1 MQTVI
6 FIIQA
11 AVLFIICVPKY
22 PISRAVMWLL
32 TTHVTIP
39 DMSGFWGPAKSSSSP
54 SRGAGG
60 KRSLIRISEIAKKRS
75 ATQSWSQTY
84 TSLLEWSSQLADI
97 SWWEHNLPNDSLSA
111 THRDDKNFLSIS
123 ASFSFGLFTSIDSN
137 YTLSLLWIPDWGLK
151 TRAQSCRNF
160 QEV

>member
-1 MQTVI
+1 MKRERVRMRI
-6 FIIQA
+6 A
-11 AVLFIICVPKY
+11 
-22 PISRAVMWLL
+22 
-32 TTHVTIP
+32 VTIWRLDKP
-39 DMSGFWGPAKSSSSP
+39 SCDPRSEIRILSRITHEAHAVPAVN
-54 SRGAGG
+54 AQYV
-60 KRSLIRISEIAKKRS
+60 RISEIAKKRS

-111 THRDDKNFLSIS
+111 THPDDKNFLSIS
-123 ASFSFGLFTSIDSN
+123 ASFSFGLFTSIESN
-137 YTLSLLWIPDWGLK
+137 YTLSLLWIPDGGLK